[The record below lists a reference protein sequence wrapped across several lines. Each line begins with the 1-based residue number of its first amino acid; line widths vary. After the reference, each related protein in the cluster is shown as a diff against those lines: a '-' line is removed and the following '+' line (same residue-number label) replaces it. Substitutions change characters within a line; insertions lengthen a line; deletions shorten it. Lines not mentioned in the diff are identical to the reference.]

1 MNGGFVAIVGRP
13 NVGKSTLVNALAGA
27 KVSIVSRRR
36 QTTRGVVRTEFLHGG
51 ARIALLD
58 SPGWQTNRGGDFSRA
73 INGGARWAAESA
85 DAIVFMTTPRW
96 TNEDADFLSRLPPQ
110 VPTVAAINKIDLV
123 RDKRTLL
130 PFADELR
137 RRRDFAAV
145 VPLSAERGTGVS
157 ALADEIAAL
166 LPPAESPPPTADS
179 AVDFAADSAEDR
191 DFLLGE
197 ILREKLFR
205 ALGGEL
211 PYRVGVAATSRQK
224 PGVLHV
230 RADIYAERDSQKAI
244 VLGGGGAMLKKLATA
259 ARRDMERFCGG
270 KVFLDARV
278 LVRPEWRRDLRLLAK
293 MRIGAPL
300 QFRPPRDI
308 QLKK

>member
-1 MNGGFVAIVGRP
+1 MKGGFVAIVGRP

-27 KVSIVSRRR
+27 KISIVSRRR
-36 QTTRGVVRTEFLHGG
+36 QTTRGVVRAMFSHNG

-58 SPGWQTNRGGDFSRA
+58 SPGWQLNRGGDFSRA
-73 INGGARWAAESA
+73 INGGASWAAESA

-96 TNEDADFLSRLPPQ
+96 TNEDEDFLSRLPPK
-110 VPTVAAINKIDLV
+110 VATVAAINKIDLV

-130 PFADELR
+130 PFADELQ

-145 VPLSAERGTGVS
+145 VPLSAERGKGVHI
-157 ALADEIAAL
+157 LADEIAAL
-166 LPPAESPPPTADS
+166 LPSSAAPPEENS
-179 AVDFAADSAEDR
+179 GEDR
-191 DFLLGE
+191 DFLLAE

-211 PYRVGVAATSRQK
+211 PYRIGVAAECRQK
-224 PGVLHV
+224 PGVYNV
-230 RADIYAERDSQKAI
+230 RAEIYTERDSQKAI
-244 VLGGGGAMLKKLATA
+244 VLGDGGAMLKKLATA
-259 ARRDMERFCGG
+259 ARRDMERLCGG

-278 LVRPEWRRDLRLLAK
+278 LVRPEWRRDIRMLEK
-293 MRIGAPL
+293 MRIGAPAH
-300 QFRPPRDI
+300 FPAARGI